1 MTDTVIIV
9 IGSGGHAAVVVD
21 ALLAAGTRVLGFTDA
36 DAAQHGRMLC
46 GLPVLGDDSVLR
58 SSAAAHATATL
69 RLANGIGGTRGEG
82 LRRAVQRQL
91 EACGWQFVQV
101 RHPAAVVS
109 PFARVAAGVQLFAS
123 CVVQAGAEIGE
134 GCIVNTAA
142 IVEHDVV
149 LGEFVHV
156 ACNATL
162 CGDVRVGANSHVG
175 AAAVV
180 RQGVQLGE
188 ATVVGAGAVVLRDFE
203 GGATLVGAPADL
215 LKTRTS

>member
-1 MTDTVIIV
+1 MTDTMIIV
-9 IGSGGHAAVVVD
+9 IGSGGHAAVVAD
-21 ALLAAGTRVLGFTDA
+21 ALLASGTRVLGFTDA
-36 DAAQHGRMLC
+36 DAARQGSVLC
-46 GLPVLGDDSVLR
+46 GCSVLGDDTVLD
-58 SSAAAHATATL
+58 AHSPATL

-82 LRRAVQRQL
+82 LRRVVQRRL

-109 PFARVAAGVQLFAS
+109 PFARVA
-123 CVVQAGAEIGE
+123 QAGAVIGE

-142 IVEHDVV
+142 VVEHDVV

-162 CGDVRVGANSHVG
+162 CGNVRVGANSHIG
-175 AAAVV
+175 AAAVL

-188 ATVVGAGAVVLRDFE
+188 ASVVGAGAVVVRDFE
-203 GGATLVGAPADL
+203 GGATLVGAPAEL
-215 LKTRTS
+215 MKTRTS

>member
-1 MTDTVIIV
+1 MSDTVIIV
-9 IGSGGHAAVVVD
+9 IGSGGHAAVVAD
-21 ALLAAGTRVLGFTDA
+21 ALLAAGARVLGFTDPDTA
-36 DAAQHGRMLC
+36 RHGRVLC
-46 GLPVLGDDSVLR
+46 GLPVLGDDTVLD
-58 SSAAAHATATL
+58 AHSTATL

-91 EACGWQFVQV
+91 EVRGWEFVQV

-109 PFARVAAGVQLFAS
+109 PFAHVAAGAQLFAS
-123 CVVQAGAEIGE
+123 CVVQAGAVIGE

-142 IVEHDVV
+142 VVEHDVV

-162 CGDVRVGANSHVG
+162 CGNVRVGANSHVG
-175 AAAVV
+175 AAAVL
-180 RQGVQLGE
+180 RQGVQLGD
-188 ATVVGAGAVVLRDFE
+188 ATVVGAGAVVLCDFE

-215 LKTRTS
+215 MKTRTP